1 MIVHL
6 RRLLQLGM
14 DVVYSVFLLEMTAI
28 QSKHIG
34 MFVCGA
40 PAVKLPNLRRQQRE
54 AITLLAKRV
63 GSIGSLKHVSS
74 VSVLVRMERK
84 LNACKPEKTMQCRM
98 DVKSGRFME
107 QEKRRRF
114 SSVCDGLIDC
124 FLVLRRVYP
133 SCYRQNEQEM
143 GFGSSSLQRHVRKVS
158 CHPIRIPV

>member
-54 AITLLAKRV
+54 AIALLAKRV
-63 GSIGSLKHVSS
+63 CSIGSLKHVNS
-74 VSVLVRMERK
+74 VSALVRMERK
-84 LNACKPEKTMQCRM
+84 LNACKPKSRMQC
-98 DVKSGRFME
+98 ST
-107 QEKRRRF
+107 
-114 SSVCDGLIDC
+114 
-124 FLVLRRVYP
+124 VLT
-133 SCYRQNEQEM
+133 
-143 GFGSSSLQRHVRKVS
+143 
-158 CHPIRIPV
+158 IR

>member
-54 AITLLAKRV
+54 AIALLAKRV
-63 GSIGSLKHVSS
+63 GSIGSLKHVNS
-74 VSVLVRMERK
+74 VSALVRMERK
-84 LNACKPEKTMQCRM
+84 LNACKPKSRMQCRM
-98 DVKSGRFME
+98 DAKIGTVYGAR
-107 QEKRRRF
+107 EKTSIF
-114 SSVCDGLIDC
+114 VI
-124 FLVLRRVYP
+124 LRRAY
-133 SCYRQNEQEM
+133 
-143 GFGSSSLQRHVRKVS
+143 
-158 CHPIRIPV
+158 